1 MKYKTKYLLFCC
13 IFISIFSQAQTPE
26 NKIYNLFLQ
35 KQYEK
40 AISTIE
46 ETDILTAADFYY
58 AGLCAEAIEDAP
70 LASFYFK
77 KSIAIDTLFV
87 PAQISLAQ
95 ACFQNEEYVGAI
107 EIYAKLLETDTLNA
121 FLWGGLGDS
130 YAKMMLLP
138 QAYSCYENAFYL
150 NPKNSANTLKLV
162 SVLGVLKSKDYM
174 EESLFYCDSSLT
186 YNENYKPLLRKKAVL
201 LFTDHE
207 YLQAAPILKQL
218 LSLGDSTLLTLKYAG
233 ICNALQKKHDLA
245 IVLLRKAHK
254 QSRNDME
261 VMLHLASS
269 LSSKPEYFDETL
281 EVIAEIR
288 KNIEPDSAIIYHT
301 CTLLAET
308 YLGVKDTLNAVRQY
322 YASMNVENKDD
333 RLLRMTNL
341 ANKVKPETSNT
352 LLWYVHYYFLQNFE
366 QVSEDHWNYTYQ
378 KEFSQSLLRKY
389 IEYMHMAGKQK
400 VIWNTFTK
408 KTITLT
414 MKDLQ
419 KLVK

>member
-1 MKYKTKYLLFCC
+1 
-13 IFISIFSQAQTPE
+13 
-26 NKIYNLFLQ
+26 
-35 KQYEK
+35 
-40 AISTIE
+40 
-46 ETDILTAADFYY
+46 
-58 AGLCAEAIEDAP
+58 
-70 LASFYFK
+70 
-77 KSIAIDTLFV
+77 
-87 PAQISLAQ
+87 
-95 ACFQNEEYVGAI
+95 
-107 EIYAKLLETDTLNA
+107 
-121 FLWGGLGDS
+121 
-130 YAKMMLLP
+130 
-138 QAYSCYENAFYL
+138 
-150 NPKNSANTLKLV
+150 
-162 SVLGVLKSKDYM
+162 M

-186 YNENYKPLLRKKAVL
+186 YNENHKPLLRKKAVL

-207 YLQAAPILKQL
+207 YLQAEPILKQL
-218 LSLGDSTLLTLKYAG
+218 LSLGDSTFLTLKYAG
-233 ICNALQKKHDLA
+233 ICNALQKKYDLA

-254 QSRNDME
+254 MQKNDIE

-269 LSSKPEYFDETL
+269 LSNKPDFFDETL

-288 KNIEPDSAIIYHT
+288 KNIEPDSAIIYQT
-301 CTLLAET
+301 CTLLAQS
-308 YLGVKDTLNAVRQY
+308 YLSVKDTLNAVRQY
-322 YASMNVENKDD
+322 YVSMNVENKDD
-333 RLLRMTNL
+333 RLLRMTHL